1 MSRKTN
7 TRKGA
12 TPSHHDT
19 TRATE
24 GLNPANQPKNKT
36 NNKKTCARSGFKEY
50 QQHHHYAWQSALIR
64 VRHAPIATLL
74 TVIVIAIALSLPA
87 ALQILIKNTAQFSHG
102 WQNTMQISL
111 YLRLDISDEI
121 ALKLKQSIEQKPIV
135 QKVDF
140 ISKEKALEEFKN
152 HSGFAGAIAQLDDN
166 PLPSVLVVTPN
177 IPHQDTLEIQKLFKH
192 LTANPAVE
200 TTQMDFEW
208 VKRLMSILAI
218 IKQVVF
224 LITLFLIFSVIVVI
238 GNTIRLM
245 GQSYMQE
252 IEISKLVGATD
263 AFVRRPF
270 LYTGSLYGFVGSI
283 FACLCVTGAVA
294 WLNDPVH
301 ELATLYHNTFTLI
314 NLSLSDIVTLLCL
327 GVILGFGGAW
337 IASNQFLKH
346 MD

>member
-12 TPSHHDT
+12 TSSHSDT
-19 TRATE
+19 TRAND
-24 GLNPANQPKNKT
+24 GLNPTNQPKSKA
-36 NNKKTCARSGFKEY
+36 NNKKTRARSRFKEY
-50 QQHHHYAWQSALIR
+50 QQHHHYAWQSSLIR

-74 TVIVIAIALSLPA
+74 TVVVIAIALSLPA
-87 ALQILIKNTAQFSHG
+87 ALQILIKNTYQFSNS
-102 WQNTMQISL
+102 WQNSMQISL
-111 YLRLDISDEI
+111 YLHLGISDEI

-177 IPHQDTLEIQKLFKH
+177 IPNQDNLEIQKLFKH
-192 LTANPAVE
+192 LATNPAVE
-200 TTQMDFEW
+200 TAQMDFEW
-208 VKRLMSILAI
+208 LKRLMSLIAI
-218 IKQVVF
+218 IKQVVL

-245 GQSYMQE
+245 GQSYLQE

-270 LYTGSLYGFVGSI
+270 LYTGSLYGFVGSV

-294 WLNDPVH
+294 WLNGPVN
-301 ELATLYHNTFTLI
+301 ELAALYHNAFTLI
-314 NLSLSDIVTLLCL
+314 NLSLSDIATLLCL
-327 GVILGFGGAW
+327 GIVLGFGGAW